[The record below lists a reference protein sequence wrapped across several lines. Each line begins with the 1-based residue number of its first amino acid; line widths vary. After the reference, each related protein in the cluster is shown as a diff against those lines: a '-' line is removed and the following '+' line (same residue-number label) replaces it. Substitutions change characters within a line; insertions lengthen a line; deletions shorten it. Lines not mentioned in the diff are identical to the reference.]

1 MILRGRQDVGI
12 SVPGAPGRGVDD
24 PLHPGA
30 TARLQQPDRAQH
42 VDARVEERI
51 DDRAGDRGL
60 GRDVN
65 DDARLRRGEHGVE
78 PGLAQVA
85 DVQSR
90 RGGDSLAPARG
101 QIVDHVDRVA
111 LREETI
117 DDVRADEA
125 GAARDQ
131 NLHARSSSRNQ

>member
-1 MILRGRQDVGI
+1 
-12 SVPGAPGRGVDD
+12 
-24 PLHPGA
+24 
-30 TARLQQPDRAQH
+30 
-42 VDARVEERI
+42 
-51 DDRAGDRGL
+51 
-60 GRDVN
+60 
-65 DDARLRRGEHGVE
+65 E

-101 QIVDHVDRVA
+101 QIVDYVDRVA

-131 NLHARSSSRNQ
+131 NLHARSSSRNQSTVSRNPPSVSTRGSHPRSARARPMSGCRTLGSSTGSGRKTISLRDPESRMMRLASSSRVISW